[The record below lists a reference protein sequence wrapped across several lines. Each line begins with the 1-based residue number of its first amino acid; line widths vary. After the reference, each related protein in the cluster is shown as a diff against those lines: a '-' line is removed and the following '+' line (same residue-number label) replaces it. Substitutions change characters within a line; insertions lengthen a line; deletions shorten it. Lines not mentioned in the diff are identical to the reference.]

1 MARFMGSVQGHRGGA
16 SRLGTVKSGLSVSAN
31 GWHIGVKI
39 HCFVNEQGKD
49 EFQIYKTGGS
59 NGGTLGL
66 GPIKVIKEK

>member
-1 MARFMGSVQGHRGGA
+1 MARFMGVLQGNKGGV
-16 SRLGTVKSGLSVSAN
+16 SRLGNKKSGLTVTAN
-31 GWHIGVKI
+31 GWNIGIKV

-66 GPIKVIKEK
+66 GPIKIVKEK